1 MIDAAPRITAG
12 YDAAAPREHVFP
24 MAIRRSAGEAPAADP
39 AALSGPLAAA
49 LEEICGVAVRV
60 SVLADDAVATEA
72 WQAADGSR
80 CGIGGCLVL
89 AAALLNRQCGGE
101 FEAGAVSR
109 SAHVERSRSA
119 LSMALRD
126 ALLPGVNGWE
136 RLDAVQHLPAAA
148 FAVEA
153 GRVNDRIDLAYLPK
167 AVEALAPAGHPR
179 WRRDLR
185 GVLDGLAVPVRLVL
199 HEGAVA
205 VRAARALAVGDV
217 LPIAT
222 AHEVGL
228 RVGTLAL
235 ARGHIVDSDTGTPRV
250 RIVARGRRVGEGA

>member
-1 MIDAAPRITAG
+1 MNDAAPRITAG
-12 YDAAAPREHVFP
+12 YDPDAPRDHVFP
-24 MAIRRSAGEAPAADP
+24 IAVRPFASDGPAADP
-39 AALSGPLAAA
+39 AALAGPLAAA
-49 LEEICGVAVRV
+49 LEALCGVAVRV
-60 SVLADDAVATEA
+60 SAMAGDATPAET

-80 CGIGGCLVL
+80 CGIGGGLVL

-101 FEAGAVSR
+101 FEAGAVAR
-109 SAHVERSRSA
+109 SAHVERSRAA
-119 LSMALRD
+119 LSEALREAMLPD
-126 ALLPGVNGWE
+126 ADGWQ
-136 RLDAVQHLPAAA
+136 RLDAAQHLPASA

-153 GRVNDRIDLAYLPK
+153 GGINDRIDLALLP
-167 AVEALAPAGHPR
+167 AAAEAPAPASHAR

-235 ARGHIVDSDTGTPRV
+235 ARGHIVDSDTATPRV
-250 RIVARGRRVGEGA
+250 RIVARGRRTEGA